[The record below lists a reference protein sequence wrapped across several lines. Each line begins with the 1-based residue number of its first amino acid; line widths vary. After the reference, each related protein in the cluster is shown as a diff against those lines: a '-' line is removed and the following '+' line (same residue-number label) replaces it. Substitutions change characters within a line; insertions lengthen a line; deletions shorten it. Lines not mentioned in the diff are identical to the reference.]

1 VYLELEAQDHHA
13 HKRLPERLA
22 FTLNNRVRRFLEPPD
37 RLISKLGLRAS
48 DVVVDFGCGPGFYTI
63 PMAKVVARTV
73 ALDISPR
80 MLERTDSNAR
90 KNGVTVELLTT
101 DGTEIKLGDESVDLI
116 FLNHVFHEVV
126 NRQKVLSEFLRIL
139 KPSGRLTVVER
150 TRGGL
155 FSGKLGPPIIDQT
168 EVAQDLERAGF
179 SLAETIAYGN
189 DSIIVGRK
197 P

>member
-1 VYLELEAQDHHA
+1 MELEAQDRHA
-13 HKRLPERLA
+13 HKRFPERLA
-22 FTLNNRVRRFLEPPD
+22 FTLNNRVRRSLEPPD
-37 RLISKLGLRAS
+37 RLISKLGLGAS

-63 PMAKVVARTV
+63 PIAKIVARTV
-73 ALDISPR
+73 AMDISPR

-116 FLNHVFHEVV
+116 FLNHVFHEVID
-126 NRQKVLSEFLRIL
+126 RRKVLSEFLRIL
-139 KPSGRLTVVER
+139 KRSGTLTVVER

-155 FSGKLGPPIIDQT
+155 FSGKLGPPVIDQT
-168 EVAQDLERAGF
+168 KVAQDLERAGF

-189 DSIIVGRK
+189 DSIIVGKK